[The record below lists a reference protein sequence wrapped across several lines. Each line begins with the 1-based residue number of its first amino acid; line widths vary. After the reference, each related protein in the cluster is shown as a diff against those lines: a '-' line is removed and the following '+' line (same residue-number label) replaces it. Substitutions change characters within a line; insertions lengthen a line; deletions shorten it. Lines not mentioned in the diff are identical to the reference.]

1 MNNNE
6 QPAWDGRTYYGETQL
21 RAAPFNNSLVGS
33 YIFLAGLSGAAQLL
47 ATLMDLAGGRTAEPA
62 VRRGRYL
69 AMLAPTVGSLCL
81 ILDLHTP
88 KRFYNMLRLIK
99 TTSPMS
105 LGSWALVGFG
115 ITGAVTAASQWVA
128 DRLGCS
134 WLRRAARV
142 AQVPAALAG
151 GFMGTYTASL
161 LSATSTPSW
170 AAAPRSLATR
180 YASSAVASAA
190 AAMGLGERDARRRRD
205 LDSIALAALAVEIA
219 ATLSGE
225 DVQRRAGIDDE
236 PDAQKTP
243 GAIVPLV
250 LLGSSLLLPGRLG
263 RAASVVGALATLGG
277 ALAMRIRVL
286 QRGAQSARQPRRSLR
301 FAQPDNLPRR

>member
-1 MNNNE
+1 VDNKP
-6 QPAWDGRTYYGETQL
+6 QPAWDGRTYYGESQL
-21 RAAPFNNSLVGS
+21 RAAPFNNALVGS

-47 ATLMDLAGGRTAEPA
+47 ATLMDLAGGRAAEPA

-69 AMLAPTVGSLCL
+69 AMLAPTLGSLCL

-115 ITGAVTAASQWVA
+115 LTSAVTAASQWA
-128 DRLGCS
+128 SGCS
-134 WLRRAARV
+134 WLRGAARCV
-142 AQVPAALAG
+142 QIPAALAG

-161 LSATSTPSW
+161 LSASSTPQW
-170 AAAPRSLATR
+170 AAAPKSLAVR
-180 YASSAVASAA
+180 YAASAIASAA
-190 AAMGLGERDARRRRD
+190 VALGLGERDERRRQD
-205 LDSIALAALAVEIA
+205 LNSIAIAALAVELA

-225 DVQRRAGIDDE
+225 DVQRRAGIE
-236 PDAQKTP
+236 DAPHAPALDAT
-243 GAIVPLV
+243 VPLV
-250 LLGSSLLLPGRLG
+250 LLVGSSLLPRRLG
-263 RAASVVGALATLGG
+263 RAASVVGSLALLGG
-277 ALAMRIRVL
+277 ALTMRIGVL
-286 QRGAQSARQPRRSLR
+286 QRGDQSARQPRHSLR